1 LESTVEPGETH
12 LPAPTVWRIC
22 EISGALTHT
31 DGNRKARILQLR
43 AVVSS
48 GSTMSL
54 ENSLNGVV
62 QRVHFLS
69 TRIFGETC
77 GSLCDLLGFMS
88 LSVGSYKLSFLP
100 PELGL

>member
-1 LESTVEPGETH
+1 
-12 LPAPTVWRIC
+12 
-22 EISGALTHT
+22 
-31 DGNRKARILQLR
+31 
-43 AVVSS
+43 
-48 GSTMSL
+48 MSL